1 MQFYSL
7 TTGEKYFDIGKPKD
21 LFVFLFIHYERV
33 HLWLTSSSS
42 TVAFV
47 TVIEE
52 MGRENGTV
60 VSQVQRIVQEVTVAL
75 FNEHMEDTTSAPKS
89 SEFSRS
95 SVLIQYPESQVI

>member
-7 TTGEKYFDIGKPKD
+7 TTGEKYFDIGKPED
-21 LFVFLFIHYERV
+21 LFVFLFFHYERV
-33 HLWLTSSSS
+33 HLWLSGSSS

-52 MGRENGTV
+52 VGRKNSAV
-60 VSQVQRIVQEVTVAL
+60 VSQVERIVQEVTVAL
-75 FNEHMEDTTSAPKS
+75 FNEHMEDTSSAPRS

-95 SVLIQYPESQVI
+95 SILI